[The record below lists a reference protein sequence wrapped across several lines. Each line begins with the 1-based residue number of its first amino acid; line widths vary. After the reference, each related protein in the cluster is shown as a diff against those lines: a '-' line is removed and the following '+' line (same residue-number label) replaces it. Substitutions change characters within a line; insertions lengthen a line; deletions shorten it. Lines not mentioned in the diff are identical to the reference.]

1 MIDQPTI
8 NHRPRRPAFTL
19 VELLVV
25 ISILAIL
32 TALLVPRLRT
42 VTKERNIR
50 EAARVVGS
58 MFARASQ
65 QAVTDGV
72 SGVLLQRNPNFEAD
86 GYQFAA
92 TRIALLRA
100 VPNFAGDQ
108 LGSLATPEGAGVVSI
123 PTPLEQADLE
133 IVQSGDSITFGNS
146 QVAYRIEEVEEVGGR
161 LRLRLLRNASNAY
174 LPDPGLTTFGDRP
187 YSIQRVPRILRSSVT
202 DLPDG
207 HLIDLRYSGCL
218 TTDNGGASINVID
231 PVAAV
236 DGNDVSE
243 SDVAILF
250 DDQGK
255 FDQLILRSNVAESQ
269 AYLRTPQSPFF
280 AFVASSEL
288 EDTANPLVDETSLWV
303 SVGHNSGAV
312 NVGYNNPSGI
322 GGEVPQN
329 FTLLQMANLFQND
342 RPQFNRLLTAARSAS
357 LTASAAQ

>member
-1 MIDQPTI
+1 MTDPRIRNRQ
-8 NHRPRRPAFTL
+8 PRRPAFTL
-19 VELLVV
+19 IELLVV

-72 SGVLLQRNPNFEAD
+72 SGVLLQRNANFEAD

-108 LGSLATPEGAGVVSI
+108 LGSVAMPEGPGVVSI

-146 QVAYRIEEVEEVGGR
+146 SVSYRIEAVTANGGR
-161 LRLRLLRNASNAY
+161 LNLMLQRDASNNY
-174 LPDPGLTTFGDRP
+174 LPDPGLMAFGRRP

-218 TTDNGGASINVID
+218 TVDNNGTAINVID
-231 PVAAV
+231 PVAAF
-236 DGNDVSE
+236 DNNGAA

-250 DDQGK
+250 DEQGK
-255 FDQLILRSNVAESQ
+255 FDQLILRSNVAATQ

-280 AFVASSEL
+280 AFVARSEL
-288 EDTANPLVDETSLWV
+288 DELANPLVDETSLWV

-322 GGEVPQN
+322 SGEVPQN
-329 FTLLQMANLFQND
+329 FSLLEMANLFGSD
-342 RPQFNRLLTAARSAS
+342 RPQFNRLVGSARSAS